1 MRARLS
7 ICPRVSALLG
17 AAFAVAALL
26 SPEPA
31 SAQRVSV
38 DVSAAE
44 GSTATVDVENGYD
57 FAVKAVNVRLGFNA
71 PDGSRIHYY
80 SEAGWVED
88 LEPGAVWTGTLNF
101 LGEDGAP
108 VPEGVDLSD
117 PDTRSVAAG
126 VDLDA
131 IAPAATAAAEGG
143 EMEAIGE
150 QLAFVRA
157 RVAPVSRSARFHA
170 DQVAASGIP
179 VNQWFD
185 VERIDGLVS
194 ALESAACESASTRY
208 MRARRSQLD
217 DLYVSLSEELRG
229 LNLHINCLN
238 TEAKLKAAARLTENG
253 RPQDALTLVEVED
266 GVPLPEWRDTYV
278 NGNLALA
285 RTAAELNVSAF
296 SSIRPALE
304 AISDVKRVA
313 PDHRGLSE
321 VADVL
326 IPNAAR
332 WLQTACEPMTRDL
345 QNAEAAIQILRP
357 TWSEYEQVEQAA
369 GAFAGAMIE
378 EGLEQCNLRNF
389 INSRNRFDR
398 GARILEGVPEW
409 EERAE
414 EINRCRAMGSLQ
426 EGRETANHP
435 TDPTGPERG
444 YAKLDEARGRYDLP
458 QEEIDRFKAD
468 VAQAY
473 VNLALRQIEESAY
486 PIAFSNLETAEEISP
501 TGRTD
506 EMRLAW
512 IGYGEQL
519 YADGGLLMT
528 GENVQ
533 EARDALARA
542 ESVDE
547 DRSGALASKLT
558 MAFYG
563 YRVAIPLLVFLL
575 LLVGGVYTVANKRKA
590 AKYQA
595 ELDDE
600 DY

>member
-1 MRARLS
+1 MGRD
-7 ICPRVSALLG
+7 LG
-17 AAFAVAALL
+17 
-26 SPEPA
+26 
-31 SAQRVSV
+31 
-38 DVSAAE
+38 
-44 GSTATVDVENGYD
+44 
-57 FAVKAVNVRLGFNA
+57 
-71 PDGSRIHYY
+71 
-80 SEAGWVED
+80 
-88 LEPGAVWTGTLNF
+88 PGAVWTGTLNF

-126 VDLDA
+126 GDRDA

-150 QLAFVRA
+150 QLALVRA

-185 VERIDGLVS
+185 VERVDGLVS
-194 ALESAACESASTRY
+194 ALESAACESASSRY

-313 PDHRGLSE
+313 PDHRGLRE

-357 TWSEYEQVEQAA
+357 AWSEYEQVEQAA

-409 EERAE
+409 EEPEPVPWALWRAGPDGPDK
-414 EINRCRAMGSLQ
+414 RGSVGRAVVTTCR
-426 EGRETANHP
+426 
-435 TDPTGPERG
+435 
-444 YAKLDEARGRYDLP
+444 K
-458 QEEIDRFKAD
+458 EIDRFKASPRL
-468 VAQAY
+468 
-473 VNLALRQIEESAY
+473 LALRQIESAY
-486 PIAFSNLETAEEISP
+486 PIVLKPRDRRGRPGRSPGSATASSH
-501 TGRTD
+501 
-506 EMRLAW
+506 
-512 IGYGEQL
+512 
-519 YADGGLLMT
+519 ADGGL
-528 GENVQ
+528 
-533 EARDALARA
+533 
-542 ESVDE
+542 
-547 DRSGALASKLT
+547 
-558 MAFYG
+558 
-563 YRVAIPLLVFLL
+563 
-575 LLVGGVYTVANKRKA
+575 
-590 AKYQA
+590 
-595 ELDDE
+595 
-600 DY
+600 

>member
-7 ICPRVSALLG
+7 ICPRVSTLLG
-17 AAFAVAALL
+17 AVFAVAALL

-150 QLAFVRA
+150 QLALVRA

-217 DLYVSLSEELRG
+217 DLYVSLSEEPRAQPAHQLPQHGGEAEGGGPAHGERTPAGRAHARGGRGRRPAPGVARHLRERQPG
-229 LNLHINCLN
+229 
-238 TEAKLKAAARLTENG
+238 ARAHRG
-253 RPQDALTLVEVED
+253 R
-266 GVPLPEWRDTYV
+266 
-278 NGNLALA
+278 
-285 RTAAELNVSAF
+285 AERSAF

-313 PDHRGLSE
+313 PDHRGLRE

-357 TWSEYEQVEQAA
+357 AWSEYEQVEQAA

-542 ESVDE
+542 ETVDE